1 MYFFD
6 PAPYLTRPV
15 LFLHGLGTNLTS
27 WNPQI
32 QAMIDAGFR
41 PIVPDLPGF
50 GETPNIEGGWSL
62 AGVSE
67 ELGKFLDHL
76 ELKQV
81 DLIGLSMG
89 GVIAQQFAIDQPERI
104 RRMVLT
110 ATFPNLRPDN
120 FSQALYLGKRF
131 VLNYFRGRNRQAAI
145 VANNIFPGEDQ
156 AELRKTLEEQILA
169 ADPEAY
175 RAATMELTKYQLG
188 NRLKDFNKPVL
199 VIAGELDHTALVK
212 RQFSLNKYIPNCE
225 TVMIHGAGHGT
236 NIDKPSEFNSLVI
249 EFLSR

>member
-1 MYFFD
+1 MNYFD
-6 PAPYLTRPV
+6 PAPDLARPV

-32 QAMIDAGFR
+32 QAMIEAGFR

-62 AGVSE
+62 SGVSE
-67 ELGKFLDHL
+67 ALRKFLDLL

-81 DLIGLSMG
+81 DIIGLSMG
-89 GVIAQQFAIDQPERI
+89 GVIGQQFAIDQPDRI
-104 RRMVLT
+104 RRMVLV

-120 FSQALYLGKRF
+120 FSQAIYLGKRF

-156 AELRKTLEEQILA
+156 AELRRILEEQILA

-175 RAATMELTKYQLG
+175 RAATMELTKYRLG
-188 NRLKDFNKPVL
+188 NRLKEFNKPVL
-199 VIAGELDHTALVK
+199 VIAGELDHTASVK
-212 RQFSLNKYIPNCE
+212 RQFSFKKYIPNCE
-225 TVMIHGAGHGT
+225 TVMIDGAGHGT
-236 NIDKPSEFNSLVI
+236 NIDKPNEFNSLVI